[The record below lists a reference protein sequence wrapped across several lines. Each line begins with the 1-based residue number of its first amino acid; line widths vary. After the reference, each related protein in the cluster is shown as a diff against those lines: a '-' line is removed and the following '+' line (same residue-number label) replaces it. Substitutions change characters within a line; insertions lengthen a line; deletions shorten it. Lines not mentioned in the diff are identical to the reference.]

1 MQIDMA
7 IFIYNMKPFST
18 MKETHFQ
25 VQNIF
30 DIVILEHL
38 QHKLSFGFVLV
49 LTTND
54 NQLKLYF

>member
-7 IFIYNMKPFST
+7 TFIYNMKPK

-38 QHKLSFGFVLV
+38 QHKLSLGFVLI

-54 NQLKLYF
+54 DQLKLYF